1 MYEASNGTFVGLHT
15 PLGLQTTDGE
25 DVCAITLVPQEYY
38 SAMAFADRMKII
50 VASSLLFV
58 VCAYAVPVFVASIRK
73 ADIRCG

>member
-58 VCAYAVPVFVASIRK
+58 VALIAVPVFGRIDS
-73 ADIRCG
+73 

>member
-1 MYEASNGTFVGLHT
+1 MYEASNGTFVDLHT

-25 DVCAITLVPQEYY
+25 DVCAITSFPEYY

-58 VCAYAVPVFVASIRK
+58 VALMLSRYLSSIRK